1 MLLVFSWFSQEKKC
15 LQKPSA
21 RVKCEKEGSQ
31 GVKILA
37 LESFSAAAAGV
48 DRVKIRKQA
57 KRNPEENIF
66 LFCITISSN
75 LDII

>member
-1 MLLVFSWFSQEKKC
+1 M
-15 LQKPSA
+15 QKPSA

-37 LESFSAAAAGV
+37 LESFSAAAGV

-57 KRNPEENIF
+57 KRNREENIF
-66 LFCITISSN
+66 LFCITTSSN